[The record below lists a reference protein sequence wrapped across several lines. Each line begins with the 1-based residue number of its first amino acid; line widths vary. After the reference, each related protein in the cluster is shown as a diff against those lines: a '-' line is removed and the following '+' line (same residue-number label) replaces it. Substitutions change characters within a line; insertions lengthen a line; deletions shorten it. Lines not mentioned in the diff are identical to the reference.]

1 MSEPRTETPWPGPV
15 PVRPGPTA
23 PADADPAGRPV
34 AGHPTAHVT
43 SRRTRSRGPVVAVC
57 VAVAAASGLGIW
69 LIWAVFVGST
79 RGQRVERSALRG
91 AAYGQTHLW
100 HVAERVLSVVSVG
113 FIAAV
118 LVAAMLIAVLRRRW
132 SLAVQVA
139 VLMAGANLTTHVL
152 KYDVFD
158 RPHLG
163 IPSPSVNTLPSGH
176 TTAAASVSAAL
187 LLVVPARARP
197 WAAAAGAAYTTA
209 TGVSTLIGQWHRPSD
224 VVAATLVVLG
234 WMAITCALVALTPAR
249 LSGPATGAVDAAAV
263 SRAAADDTRD
273 AARRQRRGVMVV
285 LVTLGVAAGAVAVL
299 ALGHTWAQDFSLARA
314 DLLVAY
320 AGGAAGATA
329 ASCLTFAAMLA
340 LRTAVS
346 DSAVPARAVPGRAA
360 PGRLPRA

>member
-1 MSEPRTETPWPGPV
+1 
-15 PVRPGPTA
+15 VRPGPA
-23 PADADPAGRPV
+23 AWADAGPGSPV
-34 AGHPTAHVT
+34 PAGHPTAHAT
-43 SRRTRSRGPVVAVC
+43 SRRTPPRGPVVALC
-57 VAVAAASGLGIW
+57 LAVAVASGLGVW
-69 LIWAVFVGST
+69 LLWAVFAGST
-79 RGQRVERSALRG
+79 HGQRVERSALRG

-100 HVAERVLSVVSVG
+100 HVAESVLSIVSVG

-152 KYDVFD
+152 KHDVLD

-187 LLVVPARARP
+187 LLVVPARVRP
-197 WAAAAGAAYTTA
+197 WAAALGAAYTTA

-249 LSGPATGAVDAAAV
+249 LAGPATGALDVTAV
-263 SRAAADDTRD
+263 ALAAADDPR
-273 AARRQRRGVMVV
+273 AVARRQRRGVTVV
-285 LVTLGVAAGAVAVL
+285 LVTLGVAAGAGALL

-329 ASCLTFAAMLA
+329 ASCLTFAAMLG

-346 DSAVPARAVPGRAA
+346 DSAGPARAVAGRTAS
-360 PGRLPRA
+360 GRLPRP